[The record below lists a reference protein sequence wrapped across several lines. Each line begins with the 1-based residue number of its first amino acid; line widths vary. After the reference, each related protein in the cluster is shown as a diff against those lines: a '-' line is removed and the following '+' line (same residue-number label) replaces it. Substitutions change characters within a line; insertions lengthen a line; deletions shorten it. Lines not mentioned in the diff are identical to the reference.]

1 MSTVTTAQHKMV
13 KQKPF
18 TVFERFVYAF
28 FFELFGIGIST
39 PLFAWLTGT
48 GMFDMGVIATVIA
61 VMALLWNMLFNSLF
75 DAWLKRNRLRKNV
88 RIRVLHA
95 FLFEL
100 GLICGA
106 LPFIMWWLKI
116 SLWDALTLDIGLI
129 LFYLPYTYIYSL
141 VYDTLRKN
149 FWGKIKN

>member
-1 MSTVTTAQHKMV
+1 MSAQQQTV

-18 TVFERFVYAF
+18 TIFERFVYAF
-28 FFELFGIGIST
+28 FFEIFGIGIST
-39 PLFAWLTGT
+39 PLFAWLTNT
-48 GMFDMGVIATVIA
+48 PMLDMGVIATVIA

-75 DAWLKRNRLRKNV
+75 DAWLKRIHLSKNTRL
-88 RIRVLHA
+88 RVLHA

-106 LPFIMWWLKI
+106 LPFIMWWLGI
-116 SLWDALTLDIGLI
+116 GLWEALTLDIGLI

-149 FWGKIKN
+149 FWGRVKA

>member
-1 MSTVTTAQHKMV
+1 MTAQQQQIV
-13 KQKPF
+13 RQKPF

>member
-1 MSTVTTAQHKMV
+1 MTTAQQQKIG
-13 KQKPF
+13 QKPF

-28 FFELFGIGIST
+28 FFEIFGIGIST

-48 GMFDMGVIATVIA
+48 GMADMGVIATVIA
-61 VMALLWNMLFNSLF
+61 IMALLWNMLFNSLF
-75 DAWLKRNRLRKNV
+75 DGWLKRNNLRKNTRL
-88 RIRVLHA
+88 RILHA

-116 SLWDALTLDIGLI
+116 NLWDALTLDIGLI

-149 FWGKIKN
+149 FWGKIKV

>member
-13 KQKPF
+13 KQKTF

>member
-1 MSTVTTAQHKMV
+1 
-13 KQKPF
+13 
-18 TVFERFVYAF
+18 
-28 FFELFGIGIST
+28 LFGIGIST

-75 DAWLKRNRLRKNV
+75 DAWLKRSRLRKNV